1 MSTSPTPPSPLAD
14 STPAADRPGVGG
26 SELFANADASAAS
39 GSSTAVTD
47 SSDPGIEEY
56 EELTPEL
63 VEDEA
68 IRGDFVIKWAVVLL
82 AFLLASTKVGESLS
96 LVSIK
101 TGQYLASHGFLPPRT
116 DVFSSTATDRA
127 WPNLA
132 WGFDLVLGAVYS
144 AGGFVGVSVFKALLV
159 MLTFAIVAQIVR
171 PNLPTWWSSI
181 CAALAL
187 LACHLRFA
195 PHSTLITFLGLS
207 LLFLILTRY
216 RQRLADHARQGSP
229 RLWLLIPLFVLWC
242 NFDSRA
248 YLGLACLLLY
258 AAGESLAGL
267 LKTQNVLPSETRGH
281 LWTVALACV
290 AASFLHPFPLQSGW
304 APGLVYGTEY
314 PAIREY
320 VTQAYLG
327 EPRPIAVSEASYFP
341 LSSGGLWMARDGYD
355 YAGLAAIVVV
365 LAGIVLVLFNW
376 KRMAWG
382 ETLAFFGMLGFAV
395 LCLRELPAAALVAA
409 IVAGLNG
416 QAWYQNTFS
425 QAYTTR
431 ALELLFS
438 RAGRAATVLALA
450 VIGFFGGT
458 GRLRDAAAPQSGY
471 GLDNNLASLI
481 GDLETRLVGLPT
493 GPAAAETGIAAPVT
507 ASTGRSFD
515 DRPFNYAV
523 SHGDVLVWIGQ
534 KPFIDSRLFVYHD
547 RDEERNL
554 LATNLRVRQAL
565 ELVRAPR
572 SSDPTQGRTLRPNDA
587 ALIARQRSERR
598 EYWTQIFDQYAITH
612 VLLRLST
619 TGRAAQEVLAF
630 TDLLNA
636 DPPTWE
642 LTDLGAGCAVLY
654 RADVD
659 NPDLR
664 KFLDDRTL
672 DFRNLAFQRSAPFLS
687 ARDRWVRKP
696 TFYQR
701 YFWSKRRDIAP
712 SIQQALQYARL
723 ATLPGQSESNSLWAL
738 PDKYANSR
746 AALAILAIRKAQE
759 GLQDDPDSHWGYMV
773 LGEAYGVLAKWEAT
787 LAQNPTRTQTSGLRY
802 FQSMSSYNQV
812 LVSSPDDAPAH
823 QQLSALY
830 AQANRSDLELRH
842 QRSLLRL
849 FEAEPEIDTEILLS
863 VESRI
868 RELEKRVEKAE
879 EADLQFQ
886 QQQRPAYDRAMELA
900 QQGFVLQ
907 AIGILD
913 KEAEARTGN
922 LSAEQ
927 LRIILQIEAGQAEEA
942 QENAERFA
950 APAQE
955 AGLQSWE
962 DPVAFA
968 NLPNA
973 DYPRAQTLWSQK
985 NEQAS
990 KGALTGLLYGLV
1002 PRPKGL
1008 AGWPLAA
1015 TNSAATYSF
1024 TRPETICETRINL
1037 ALIYLEEGNL
1047 ASAQRE
1053 FEQALA
1059 AHPETGNRN
1068 LILYYLSE
1076 LRGEEGDEEDPF
1088 SPSQTI
1094 PGEFASEEEF
1104 SQREKLVDEFLN

>member
-1 MSTSPTPPSPLAD
+1 MSTSPTPHSHSAD
-14 STPAADRPGVGG
+14 SSPSSDRTGTGVPELSPTPDSPT
-26 SELFANADASAAS
+26 ANGASAVVQD
-39 GSSTAVTD
+39 TF
-47 SSDPGIEEY
+47 DPGIDEY

-82 AFLLASTKVGESLS
+82 AFLLASTKIGESLS
-96 LVSIK
+96 LVNIK
-101 TGQYLASHGFLPPRT
+101 TGQYLSSHGFLPPRT

-127 WPNLA
+127 WPNLS
-132 WGFDLVLGAVYS
+132 WGFDLILGAVYS

-181 CAALAL
+181 CAGLAL
-187 LACHLRFA
+187 LACHMRFA
-195 PHSTLITFLGLS
+195 PHPTLITFLGLA

-216 RQRLADHARQGSP
+216 RQRLADPARQGRP

-242 NFDSRA
+242 NLDSRA

-267 LKTQNVLPSETRGH
+267 LKVDNVLPSETRRH
-281 LWTVALACV
+281 LWIVGLACV
-290 AASFLHPFPLQSGW
+290 AVSFVHPFPLQSGW

-314 PAIREY
+314 PAIRDY

-327 EPRPIAVSEASYFP
+327 EPRPVAVSEASYFP
-341 LSSGGLWMARDGYD
+341 LSNGGLWMARDSYD
-355 YAGLAAIVVV
+355 FAGIAAILVV
-365 LAGIVLVLFNW
+365 LAAIVLVLFNW

-382 ETLAFFGMLGFAV
+382 ETLALLGMMGFAF
-395 LCLRELPAAALVAA
+395 LCLRELPAAALVSA

-416 QAWYQNTFS
+416 QTWYQHTFS

-431 ALELLFS
+431 SLELLFS

-481 GDLETRLVGLPT
+481 GDLETRLVGLPQS
-493 GPAAAETGIAAPVT
+493 GAAAEPAKAPDK
-507 ASTGRSFD
+507 SSMNGRSFD
-515 DRPFNYAV
+515 DRPFNFAV
-523 SHGDVLVWIGQ
+523 SHGDVLLWIGQ
-534 KPFIDSRLFVYHD
+534 KPFIDSRLFIYHD

-554 LATNLRVRQAL
+554 LATNLRVRKAL

-572 SSDPTQGRTLRPNDA
+572 SSDPSQGRTLRPNDE
-587 ALIARQRSERR
+587 ALITRQRAERR
-598 EYWTQIFDQYAITH
+598 DYWKSIFNQYEISH

-636 DPPTWE
+636 DPPAWE

-654 RADVD
+654 RTDLE
-659 NPDLR
+659 NPELR
-664 KFLDDRTL
+664 KFVEDRQL

-696 TFYQR
+696 TFYQQ

-723 ATLPGQSESNSLWAL
+723 ATLPGQSEGNSLWAL
-738 PDKYANSR
+738 PDKYADSR

-842 QRSLLRL
+842 QRQLLRL

-950 APAQE
+950 GPAQE

-968 NLPNA
+968 NLPNS

-985 NEQAS
+985 IEQAS
-990 KGALTGLLYGLV
+990 KGAITGLLYGLV

-1037 ALIYLEEGNL
+1037 ALIFLEEGNL

-1059 AHPETGNRN
+1059 AHPETGNRS

-1076 LRGEEGDEEDPF
+1076 LRSGAGDEEEPF
-1088 SPSQTI
+1088 PPSQTV
-1094 PGEFASEEEF
+1094 PGDFASDEDF
-1104 SQREKLVDEFLN
+1104 SKRERLFDEFLN

>member
-1 MSTSPTPPSPLAD
+1 MSTSPTPPSPLD
-14 STPAADRPGVGG
+14 DPSPAADRIGIGG
-26 SELFANADASAAS
+26 TGLSDSRDLAQAAGSVVNA
-39 GSSTAVTD
+39 
-47 SSDPGIEEY
+47 SDPNDPGFEEY

-96 LVSIK
+96 LVTIK

-127 WPNLA
+127 WPNLS
-132 WGFDLVLGAVYS
+132 WGFDLIVGAVYS
-144 AGGFVGVSVFKALLV
+144 LGGFTGVSVFKALLV
-159 MLTFAIVAQIVR
+159 MVTFAIVTQIVK
-171 PNLPTWWSSI
+171 PSLPTWWSSI
-181 CAALAL
+181 CTGLAL

-195 PHSTLITFLGLS
+195 PHPTLITFLGLA

-216 RQRLADHARQGSP
+216 RQRLADPARQGDP
-229 RLWLLIPLFVLWC
+229 QLWLLIPLFVVWC
-242 NFDSRA
+242 NLDSRA
-248 YLGLACLLLY
+248 YLGVACLLLY
-258 AAGESLAGL
+258 AAGESLAAMANSA
-267 LKTQNVLPSETRGH
+267 NVLPSAIRRH
-281 LWTVALACV
+281 LWTVGLGCV
-290 AASFLHPFPLQSGW
+290 AASFVNPFPLQSGW

-327 EPRPIAVSEASYFP
+327 EPREPAGSEKTYFP
-341 LSSGGLWMARDGYD
+341 LPVGGLWLSGATVDF
-355 YAGLAAIVVV
+355 AGIAAVVVILAA
-365 LAGIVLVLFNW
+365 IVLVLFNW
-376 KRMAWG
+376 KRMVWG
-382 ETLAFFGMLGFAV
+382 ETLALLGMLGFAF

-416 QAWYQNTFS
+416 QVWYQNTFS
-425 QAYTTR
+425 QAYTTNSW
-431 ALELLFS
+431 ELLFS
-438 RAGRAATVLALA
+438 RAGRAATVLVLA

-458 GRLRDAAAPQSGY
+458 GRLRDATAPQSGY
-471 GLDNNLASLI
+471 GLDNQLASLI
-481 GDLETRLVGLPT
+481 GDLETRLVGLPSASAV
-493 GPAAAETGIAAPVT
+493 PETGAAAPVP
-507 ASTGRSFD
+507 AVAGRSFD

-523 SHGDVLVWIGQ
+523 SHGDVLLWIGQ
-534 KPFIDSRLFVYHD
+534 RPFVDSRLFVYHD
-547 RDEERNL
+547 RDEDKNL
-554 LATNLRVRQAL
+554 LATNLRVRRAL

-572 SSDPTQGRTLRPNDA
+572 SSDPAQGRTLRPNDE
-587 ALIARQRSERR
+587 ALIARQRTERR
-598 EYWTQIFDQYAITH
+598 DYWKKIFDQYDITH

-630 TDLLNA
+630 TDLLNS
-636 DPPTWE
+636 DPPAWE

-654 RADVD
+654 RTDVD
-659 NPDLR
+659 NPELR
-664 KFLDDRTL
+664 KFLDDRKL

-696 TFYQR
+696 SFYQQ

-723 ATLPGQSESNSLWAL
+723 ATLPGQSEGNSLWAL
-738 PDKYANSR
+738 PDKYADSR

-823 QQLSALY
+823 QQLAALY
-830 AQANRSDLELRH
+830 SQANRSDLELRH
-842 QRSLLRL
+842 QRQLLRL
-849 FEAEPEIDTEILLS
+849 FEAEPEIDTELLLS

-879 EADLQFQ
+879 EADQQFQ

-942 QENAERFA
+942 HENAERFA

-985 NEQAS
+985 IEQAN
-990 KGALTGLLYGLV
+990 KGAITGLLYGLV

-1015 TNSAATYSF
+1015 TSSAATYSF

-1076 LRGEEGDEEDPF
+1076 LRGGTGDEEAPF
-1088 SPSQTI
+1088 PPSQTI

-1104 SQREKLVDEFLN
+1104 SNREQLLDEFLN